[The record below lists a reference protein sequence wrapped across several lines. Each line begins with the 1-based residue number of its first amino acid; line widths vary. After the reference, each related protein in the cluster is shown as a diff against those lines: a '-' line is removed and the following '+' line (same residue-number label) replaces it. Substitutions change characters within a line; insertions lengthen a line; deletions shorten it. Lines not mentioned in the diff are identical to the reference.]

1 MRQKLGYIGL
11 IMFCI
16 AAVGAAF
23 SYTLGGLRG
32 RAENPQE
39 LRLAASFYPVYI
51 IALNLTEGIP
61 GVQVQNLTANQSGCL
76 HDYQLT
82 TRDMRLLEQA
92 DALLA
97 NGGGMEPFLE
107 QAAKT
112 LPDLPIIYSDQGVEL
127 LTGEAHSHDHEH
139 NQEHSQKNAHIWLS
153 PKCYQAQIRNL
164 TDGLIA
170 LDPKHQAAYE
180 ENRDR
185 YLAQVE
191 EVAKEYQDVFSGEER
206 EPVLLFH
213 EAFAYLAE
221 IVPLEVIE
229 TLELEGE
236 EQALRAGKMRE
247 LIEEIRLHQIRY
259 LLTEDLGVTAAQEG
273 TVAEVLAKEGGAKL
287 IALNPLTKGESDTSS
302 WLDGMRENLET
313 LILVLTK

>member
-1 MRQKLGYIGL
+1 M
-11 IMFCI
+11 
-16 AAVGAAF
+16 
-23 SYTLGGLRG
+23 
-32 RAENPQE
+32 
-39 LRLAASFYPVYI
+39 
-51 IALNLTEGIP
+51 
-61 GVQVQNLTANQSGCL
+61 
-76 HDYQLT
+76 
-82 TRDMRLLEQA
+82 
-92 DALLA
+92 
-97 NGGGMEPFLE
+97 E

-112 LPDLPIIYSDQGVEL
+112 LPDLSIIYSDQGVEL

-139 NQEHSQKNAHIWLS
+139 NQEHSQENAHIWLS

-164 TDGLIA
+164 ADGLIA

-191 EVAKEYQDVFSGEER
+191 EVAKEYQDAFSGEER

-221 IVPLEVIE
+221 IAPLEVIE

-273 TVAEVLAKEGGAKL
+273 TVAEALAKEGGAEL
-287 IALNPLTKGESDTSS
+287 VALHPLTKGESDTAS
-302 WLDGMRENLET
+302 WLDGMRKNLET